1 MPNILITGYPRVGKT
16 TLINGIA
23 ETTKI
28 EVVGFVTSEIKL
40 NNRRVGFNIESF
52 SGLKLP
58 LASKENRQSLYRVAS
73 YGVYL
78 ENVDAIVDQ
87 IKQDMEKFSYEWI
100 ILDEIGKM
108 ELFSTKFKQ
117 FVEKCLEQKCVLGT
131 IMKRDNDF
139 TSKTK
144 NRLDTIVYQLTE
156 KNRSQA
162 AKDIIKL
169 MI

>member
-16 TLINGIA
+16 TLINRIVEA
-23 ETTKI
+23 TKI

-40 NNRRVGFNIESF
+40 NNRRMGFNIESF

-78 ENVDAIVDQ
+78 ENVDIIVDQ
-87 IKQDMEKFSYEWI
+87 IKQDMEDFSYDWI

-162 AKDIIKL
+162 EKDIIKL

>member
-16 TLINGIA
+16 TLISRIV
-23 ETTKI
+23 ETTKSK
-28 EVVGFVTSEIKL
+28 VVGFVTSEVKL

-52 SGLKLP
+52 SGLKLT
-58 LASKENRQSLYRVAS
+58 LASKENQQSLYQVAS

-78 ENVDAIVDQ
+78 ENVDTIVDQ
-87 IKQDMEKFSYEWI
+87 IKQEMEEFSYDWI

-117 FVEKCLEQKCVLGT
+117 FVEKCLEEKCVLGT
-131 IMKRDNDF
+131 IMMRDNNF
-139 TSKTK
+139 TSKIK

-162 AKDIIKL
+162 ETDIIKM